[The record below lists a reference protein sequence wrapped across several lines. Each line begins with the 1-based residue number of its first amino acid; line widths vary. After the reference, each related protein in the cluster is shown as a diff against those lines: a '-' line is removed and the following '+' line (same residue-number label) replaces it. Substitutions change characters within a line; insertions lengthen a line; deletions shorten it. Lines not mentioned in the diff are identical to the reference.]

1 MAETKSLADLGAA
14 MGVAAAAPGS
24 TVAAAPAQPK
34 IDAKGRAYATG
45 RRKNAI
51 ARVWITP
58 GEGNITINGRDLKE
72 YLGRPVLEILV
83 KSPLVHLSMDGRW
96 DVKATAK
103 GGGMTG
109 QAGAVRLGISRALVE
124 YDLELKKELRAGG
137 FLTRDARVKE
147 RKKYGRKKA
156 RRGFQFVKR

>member
-1 MAETKSLADLGAA
+1 MADKNYG
-14 MGVAAAAPGS
+14 
-24 TVAAAPAQPK
+24 
-34 IDAKGRAYATG
+34 TG
-45 RRKNAI
+45 RRKCAI

-58 GEGNITINGRDLKE
+58 GEGNITINGRDFRE

-83 KSPLVHLSMDGRW
+83 KSPLVALQMDGRF

-103 GGGMTG
+103 GGGMAG
-109 QAGAVRLGISRALVE
+109 QAGAIRLGLSRALLQ
-124 YDLELKKELRAGG
+124 YDEELRKELRGHG
-137 FLTRDARVKE
+137 FLTRDSRVKE

>member
-1 MAETKSLADLGAA
+1 MA
-14 MGVAAAAPGS
+14 
-24 TVAAAPAQPK
+24 
-34 IDAKGRAYATG
+34 AKQKQNYGTG
-45 RRKNAI
+45 RRKSAI
-51 ARVWITP
+51 ARVWLTA
-58 GEGNITINGRDLKE
+58 GDGNIKINDRDFKE

-83 KSPLVHLSMDGRW
+83 RSPLVHLAMDGRF
-96 DVKATAK
+96 DVNARTK

-109 QAGAVRLGISRALVE
+109 QAGAIKLGIARALLE
-124 YDLELKKELRAGG
+124 YDDSLRKDLRAGG